1 MSSHINQDN
10 TIPNL
15 EIVEHTHME
24 VGYRISLGSLTI
36 PADITIIYKVGWQ
49 NIYLD
54 SRLVETPLGARDKQR
69 QFTIKNCKDQ

>member
-1 MSSHINQDN
+1 MSSHINHDN

-36 PADITIIYKVGWQ
+36 PADITIIYKVG
-49 NIYLD
+49 NDGMANTTSIKIGRD
-54 SRLVETPLGARDKQR
+54 STWGSR
-69 QFTIKNCKDQ
+69 QEEAI